1 MNLLYTNDTLFE
13 SGSGCE
19 THDKFCVIIINSR
32 HRGSLAVSVRI
43 LSLWLRNFI
52 IIYLPKHSVYG
63 IKFQRTRGRST
74 HFFYWVDLC
83 SQTHNALLAAIVNK

>member
-1 MNLLYTNDTLFE
+1 MERGRNIIFVREEGERMNLLYTNDTLFE

-19 THDKFCVIIINSR
+19 THDKFCVIIINSC

-52 IIYLPKHSVYG
+52 IIYLPPFSSEIFGVQY
-63 IKFQRTRGRST
+63 
-74 HFFYWVDLC
+74 
-83 SQTHNALLAAIVNK
+83 

>member
-13 SGSGCE
+13 SGPECE

-52 IIYLPKHSVYG
+52 IIYLPPFSSETFGVRYKISENLRKVNL
-63 IKFQRTRGRST
+63 
-74 HFFYWVDLC
+74 FF
-83 SQTHNALLAAIVNK
+83 LLGGFMFSHT